1 MDTWLDT
8 RTQVQDTLAHNRQN
22 PAYHSAYLAGAYR
35 KTDLGGTA
43 ARNHLAASLPTEPE
57 SHDGKANVRYC
68 NASAITH
75 CPGRER
81 CALCGPEHGCSHIHR
96 WRLPPGSNQRASGGF
111 PGQHHGLTAGVP
123 GYAEAGSDAHGGRSS
138 TA

>member
-81 CALCGPEHGCSHIHR
+81 CALCGPRSEEHTSELQSRPHLVC
-96 WRLPPGSNQRASGGF
+96 RLLLEKKNK
-111 PGQHHGLTAGVP
+111 
-123 GYAEAGSDAHGGRSS
+123 
-138 TA
+138 

>member
-57 SHDGKANVRYC
+57 SQDGKADLQRYQAQQQAAERQKDLC
-68 NASAITH
+68 DRISRPHKGAQNGQLTASQRDALM
-75 CPGRER
+75 R
-81 CALCGPEHGCSHIHR
+81 CAGISVPE
-96 WRLPPGSNQRASGGF
+96 
-111 PGQHHGLTAGVP
+111 
-123 GYAEAGSDAHGGRSS
+123 RSYG
-138 TA
+138 